1 MSRVAR
7 VVGALVCVAALCG
20 GCGRPPAVQFH
31 NLKLISS
38 LRTAVSAKN
47 AEWLEGV
54 ARAVETRHREGT
66 LNAEEFAHFQRIITL
81 AREGQ
86 WDAAHREAFRFE
98 EAQLSRRRPP
108 PTPESDHDHAAR
120 FPSSPRFPAASE

>member
-1 MSRVAR
+1 
-7 VVGALVCVAALCG
+7 
-20 GCGRPPAVQFH
+20 VQFH

-66 LNAEEFAHFQRIITL
+66 LNAEEFAHFQRIIAL
-81 AREGQ
+81 ARAGQ
-86 WDAAHREAFRFE
+86 WDAAHQEAFRFE

-108 PTPESDHDHAAR
+108 PTPDGDHHHEAR
-120 FPSSPRFPAASE
+120 FPPGLRLSPAPN